1 MPLDELVAEAQR
13 QLNVCNSCR
22 YCEGYCPVW
31 PALELRTVLTAGDV
45 THLSNLCHD
54 CRDCFT
60 ACMYTA
66 PHEFDLNPPQL
77 FTQVRE
83 RTYRDYVWP
92 HRVPSWLGGRLGGRL
107 AGRQG
112 GRLGLVVWFLAVSGL
127 LAVLSVITTGADVF
141 AAPGAGSPYALIPH
155 LLMVA
160 IVTVPS
166 LFTVVVLGLAV
177 TRYWHD
183 THGSLRHLGRIRIW
197 GTAIYEAAQLRHLRG
212 GGEQCAYPDDLPG
225 PARRRYHLGVS
236 YGFGLGLISTGSA
249 AFMQQ
254 VLGIE
259 PPYSYLSVPVVTGT
273 AGGLGMVGGCLGLIV
288 LKSRSDRE
296 LGTESMRRADYGLL
310 WALLILAVSGL
321 LTLFLRTTV
330 LFGPALVAHLAAV
343 IVAFA
348 VAPYTKFVHW
358 IYRLL
363 AIYKSH
369 LDMSAS

>member
-31 PALELRTVLTAGDV
+31 PALELRTELTTGDV
-45 THLSNLCHD
+45 THLANLCHD

-66 PHEFDLNPPQL
+66 PHEFDLNPPQV
-77 FTQVRE
+77 FAQVRE

-92 HRVPSWLGGRLGGRL
+92 QRTPSWL
-107 AGRQG
+107 G
-112 GRLGLVVWFLAVSGL
+112 GRLGLVVWFLAVTGL
-127 LAVLSVITTGADVF
+127 LTALSAITTGAEVF
-141 AAPGAGSPYALIPH
+141 AGPSTGSPYELVPH
-155 LLMVA
+155 LLLVA
-160 IVTVPS
+160 IVTAPS
-166 LFTVVVLGLAV
+166 LFTVVVLGLAAV
-177 TRYWHD
+177 RYWHD
-183 THGSLRHLGRIRIW
+183 THGGLRDLGRMRIW

-212 GGEQCAYPDDLPG
+212 GGEQCAYPDDLPS

-236 YGFGLGLISTGSA
+236 YGFGLCLVSTGSA
-249 AFMQQ
+249 GFMQQ
-254 VLGIE
+254 ILRIE
-259 PPYSYLSVPVVTGT
+259 PPYTYLSVPVITGT
-273 AGGLGMVGGCLGLIV
+273 IGGLGMIGGCLGLMV
-288 LKSRSDRE
+288 LKSRSDRA
-296 LGTESMRRADYGLL
+296 LGTESMRRADYGFL
-310 WALLILAVSGL
+310 WALLILAASGI
-321 LTLFLRTTV
+321 LTLLFRTTA
-330 LFGPALVAHLAAV
+330 LFGPVLVMHLAAV

-369 LDMSAS
+369 LDLSS